1 MNSTER
7 VKELLKERGIP
18 YARIERECGFGNGY
32 LATKKGDLSAERLKK
47 IADYLDVSFEYLMT
61 GEEPDKYYE
70 DEETVQIAQA
80 IKDNAEL
87 KGLFSAARDASAET
101 LQTIHQMLLIMKRQE
116 RHED

>member
-18 YARIERECGFGNGY
+18 YARVERECGFGNGY

-47 IADYLDVSFEYLMT
+47 IADYLDVPFEYLMT
-61 GEEPDKYYE
+61 GEIPDYYQDKE
-70 DEETVQIAQA
+70 ATEIAQA